1 MAVILPYDAT
11 PLEQLAQHVQ
21 AVLHRSGVL
30 GIPTE
35 TFYGLGVNP
44 FDPTALSR
52 LCTVKRR
59 FEGTPILVLVSSP
72 HDLSLFAE
80 HVPTAASILIEVF
93 WPGPLTI
100 LFPARATLPAAVTG
114 GTGRVGIRLSSC
126 QPLRALL
133 ERVGPLTGTS
143 ANRTG
148 AVPAHTPGEMQDTL
162 GQEVDLIV
170 DAGPTPGGSPSTVV
184 EVDAALRVVREGAIA
199 RDTIEAALRPRGFS
213 LKKS

>member
-59 FEGTPILVLVSSP
+59 FEGTPIRLQVRARRRATSRSKDAETAPAVL
-72 HDLSLFAE
+72 ARRR
-80 HVPTAASILIEVF
+80 
-93 WPGPLTI
+93 
-100 LFPARATLPAAVTG
+100 ARA
-114 GTGRVGIRLSSC
+114 RS
-126 QPLRALL
+126 
-133 ERVGPLTGTS
+133 E
-143 ANRTG
+143 ANR
-148 AVPAHTPGEMQDTL
+148 
-162 GQEVDLIV
+162 
-170 DAGPTPGGSPSTVV
+170 
-184 EVDAALRVVREGAIA
+184 
-199 RDTIEAALRPRGFS
+199 PRS
-213 LKKS
+213 R